1 MFILI
6 FITMSIAWIFFI
18 LSWLKY
24 DFLLY
29 IHIITNFL
37 QAPVIFYV
45 CIIRQKHVSFLLKKA
60 CCYNEPVTHTS
71 GADWN
76 YGDELTYMTGSN
88 NNF

>member
-6 FITMSIAWIFFI
+6 FLTMSIAWVFFI
-18 LSWLKY
+18 LSWLKT

-37 QAPVIFYV
+37 QAPIIFYI
-45 CIIRQKHVSFLLKKA
+45 CIVRQKHVSFLLKKA

-76 YGDELTYMTGSN
+76 YGDELTYMNGQN
-88 NNF
+88 NY